1 MKRSELFFT
10 FIKIPVDIA
19 MIILAFI
26 AAYRLRIFFEFIPVV
41 YVDPLNVYLKFI
53 LITLPIWFIVFV
65 FAGLYTTKDERRLE
79 EFGKIFVAASAAVA
93 IVMAWIFLTRTM
105 FFSRLII
112 IYVWFIA
119 IIFVTFGRALIES
132 IKRLLYRWG
141 VGVHR
146 VIVVAGNSSSQYIIS
161 EIQKNR
167 RLGYQL
173 VKIIDESGVEKLEK
187 IIERNPA
194 DEIIIANTHLAQ
206 SKISE
211 VLEFC
216 RAHQIGFKM
225 TPDIFLVRS
234 SHVDIQTLA
243 GVPIMEFKRTPL
255 DGWGR
260 IIKRLVDLVF
270 SSILIIIF
278 SPLMILIA
286 ILIKLT
292 SKGPILFRQE
302 RVGLAKNFTF
312 YKFRSMRENAEMEHE
327 KYIKKYG
334 NMFKLANDPRVTPL
348 GRILRKTSLD
358 ELPQFFNVLKG
369 NMSLI
374 GPRPPMPEEV
384 EKYTKNQRRRLGVK
398 PGITGMWQVSGRSEV
413 SFDEWV
419 RLDAY
424 YIENW
429 SLWLDFQIF
438 LKTIWVVIRG
448 RGAY

>member
-1 MKRSELFFT
+1 
-10 FIKIPVDIA
+10 
-19 MIILAFI
+19 MIIAAFI
-26 AAYRLRIFFEFIPVV
+26 AAYFLRTSFEFIPVV
-41 YVDPLNVYLKFI
+41 YVDPLRVYFKFI
-53 LITLPIWFIVFV
+53 LVTLPIWFIVFV
-65 FAGLYTTKDERRLE
+65 FAGLYTTRDERRLE
-79 EFGKIFVAASAAVA
+79 EFGKIVVATSAAVA
-93 IVMAWIFLTRTM
+93 VVMAWIFLTRTM

-119 IIFVTFGRALIES
+119 IFFVTFGRALIES
-132 IKRLLYRWG
+132 IKHLLYRWG

-146 VIVVAGNSSSQYIIS
+146 VIVLAGNSSSQFVIS
-161 EIQKNR
+161 EIKKNR
-167 RLGYQL
+167 SLGYRL
-173 VKIIDESGVEKLEK
+173 VKIIDEAGVNKLDK
-187 IIERNPA
+187 IFERNPV
-194 DEIIIANTHLAQ
+194 DEIIIADTHLPQ
-206 SKISE
+206 TKISE

-216 RAHQIGFKM
+216 RGKQIGFKM

-260 IIKRLVDLVF
+260 IIKRLCDIF
-270 SSILIIIF
+270 GSIILIILT
-278 SPLMILIA
+278 SPLMILSA

-292 SKGPILFRQE
+292 SKGPVLFRQE
-302 RVGLAKNFTF
+302 RVGLSRNFAF
-312 YKFRSMRENAEMEHE
+312 YKFRSMRVNAEKEHQ
-327 KYIKKYG
+327 KYIQKYG
-334 NMFKLANDPRVTPL
+334 NMFKLEHDPRVTPL
-348 GRILRKTSLD
+348 GRILRKTSID
-358 ELPQFFNVLKG
+358 ELPQFFNVLRG
-369 NMSLI
+369 DMSLI

-429 SLWLDFQIF
+429 SLWMDFQIF
-438 LKTIWVVIRG
+438 LKTIWVIIKG

>member
-10 FIKIPVDIA
+10 SIKIPVDIA
-19 MIILAFI
+19 MIVAAFI
-26 AAYRLRIFFEFIPVV
+26 VAYWLRTSFEFIPVV
-41 YVDPLNVYLKFI
+41 YVDPLRVYLKFV
-53 LITLPIWFIVFV
+53 LVTLPIWFIVFV
-65 FAGLYTTKDERRLE
+65 FAGLYTTRDIRRLE
-79 EFGKIFVAASAAVA
+79 EFGKIFVASSAAVA

-119 IIFVTFGRALIES
+119 IIFVTFGRALILA
-132 IKRLLYRWG
+132 IQRLLYAFG

-146 VIVVAGNSSSQYIIS
+146 VIVLAGNSSSQFIVS
-161 EIQKNR
+161 EIRKNSS
-167 RLGYQL
+167 LGYRL
-173 VKIIDESGVEKLEK
+173 VKIIDESGIERLGK
-187 IIERNPA
+187 IFERNPA
-194 DEIIIANTHLAQ
+194 DEVIIADTHLPQ
-206 SKISE
+206 SKVSE

-216 RAHQIGFKM
+216 RANRIGFKM

-260 IIKRLVDLVF
+260 IIKRSMDLLF
-270 SSILIIIF
+270 ASILIIIF
-278 SPLMILIA
+278 SPLMFLIA
-286 ILIKLT
+286 MLIKLT
-292 SKGPILFRQE
+292 SRGPILFRQE
-302 RVGLAKNFTF
+302 RVGLEKPFTF
-312 YKFRSMRENAEMEHE
+312 YKFRSMHENAEIEHE

-334 NMFKLANDPRVTPL
+334 NMFKLEHDPRVTPL

-358 ELPQFFNVLKG
+358 ELPQFFNVLRG

-384 EKYTKNQRRRLGVK
+384 EKYTNWQKRRLGVK
-398 PGITGMWQVSGRSEV
+398 PGITGLWQVSGRSGV

-448 RGAY
+448 KGAY